1 MTLRELI
8 HTEIDVLNE
17 SRLVELYPLIRNF
30 VQSQESAEKQ
40 SFMSKLQ
47 QIRIEAPE
55 DFSVNLDRYIK

>member
-8 HTEIDVLNE
+8 HTEIDALNE
-17 SRLVELYPLIRNF
+17 NRLAELYPLIRNF
-30 VQSQESAEKQ
+30 VQAQEVSERQ

-55 DFSVNLDRYIK
+55 DFSVNLI